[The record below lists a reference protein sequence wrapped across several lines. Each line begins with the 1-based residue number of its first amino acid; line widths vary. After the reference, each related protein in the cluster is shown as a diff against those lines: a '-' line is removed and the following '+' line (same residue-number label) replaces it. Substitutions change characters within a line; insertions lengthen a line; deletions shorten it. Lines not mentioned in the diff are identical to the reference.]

1 MSNKSTSTE
10 RQLFILSLLSQRKSG
25 YTINEIIDSLKR
37 MADIDATRRMVARDM
52 DYISQNFFVYEEE
65 MGGKLVYKADKYAL
79 SDMDFSMAE
88 VVSLYFTQQVLKT
101 YESLSMAKDA
111 LKIVRRILGKLPEL
125 SRSAMENVEKMIKIV
140 PEAAADSETDE
151 EILALVQEAL
161 ETSHSLR
168 LRYHSFSSG
177 ETAERVFNPY
187 VLEVREGC
195 WHSIGF
201 CHLRGAVRD
210 LRVSRIED
218 AELLAETFT
227 VPRRFYEEYRKTR
240 FDKLA
245 GEELEDIRVRFTGD
259 AARLVKE
266 YHARKADRL
275 TDDGGAVLFEKK
287 AAVTP
292 DIKSWL
298 LSFGGEAEVL
308 APEGLKRDLKE
319 EIGRMGALYREEQS
333 IDETASDFK

>member
-10 RQLFILSLLSQRKSG
+10 RQLFILSLLSQRKNG
-25 YTINEIIDSLKR
+25 YTIAEIIDSLKR

-65 MGGKLVYKADKYAL
+65 HDGRLVYKADKYAL

-88 VVSLYFTQQVLKT
+88 VVALYFTEQVLKT
-101 YESLSMAKDA
+101 YESLGMAKDA
-111 LKIVRRILGKLPEL
+111 LKIVRRILSKLPEL
-125 SRSAMENVEKMIKIV
+125 SRSAVDKIEEGIKIV
-140 PEAAADSETDE
+140 PEGAESETDE

-161 ETSHSLR
+161 QSSR
-168 LRYHSFSSG
+168 RMKLRYHSFSSG
-177 ETAERVFNPY
+177 ETAERVFDPY

-195 WHSIGF
+195 WHTIGF

-218 AELLAETFT
+218 VALSEETFRA
-227 VPRRFYEEYRKTR
+227 PQRFYEDYRKTR

-245 GEELEDIRVRFTGD
+245 GAEAEEIRVRFTGG

-266 YHARKADRL
+266 YHARKADSL
-275 TDDGGAVLFEKK
+275 TEDAGDVLFAKK

-292 DIKSWL
+292 DIVAWL
-298 LSFGGEAEVL
+298 LSFGAQAEVL
-308 APEGLKRDLKE
+308 SPETLKTELKE
-319 EIGRMGALYREEQS
+319 EIRAMSEVY
-333 IDETASDFK
+333 TK

>member
-65 MGGKLVYKADKYAL
+65 HDGKLVYKADKYAL

-88 VVSLYFTQQVLKT
+88 VVSLYFTQQVLQT
-101 YESLSMAKDA
+101 YESLGMAKDA

-140 PEAAADSETDE
+140 PEVAADSETDE

-161 ETSHSLR
+161 ETPRSLR

-177 ETAERVFNPY
+177 ETAERVFDPY

-195 WHSIGF
+195 WHTIGF

-218 AELLAETFT
+218 AELLGDTFT
-227 VPRRFYEEYRKTR
+227 VPRRFYEDYRKTR

-245 GEELEDIRVRFTGD
+245 GEELTDIRVRFTGD

-275 TDDGGAVLFEKK
+275 ADENGAVLFEKK
-287 AAVTP
+287 AAITP

-298 LSFGGEAEVL
+298 LSFGAQAEVL
-308 APEGLKRDLKE
+308 APEGLKQNLKE
-319 EIGRMGALYREEQS
+319 EIGRMSALYREEQ
-333 IDETASDFK
+333 

>member
-65 MGGKLVYKADKYAL
+65 HDGKLVYKADKYAL
-79 SDMDFSMAE
+79 SDMDFSRAE
-88 VVSLYFTQQVLKT
+88 VVSLYFTQQVLQT
-101 YESLSMAKDA
+101 YESLGMAKDA

-140 PEAAADSETDE
+140 PEVAADSETDE

-161 ETSHSLR
+161 ETSRSLR

-177 ETAERVFNPY
+177 ETAERVFDPY

-195 WHSIGF
+195 WHTIGF

-218 AELLAETFT
+218 AELLGDTFT
-227 VPRRFYEEYRKTR
+227 VPRRFYEDYRKTR

-245 GEELEDIRVRFTGD
+245 GEELTDIRVRFTGD

-275 TDDGGAVLFEKK
+275 ADENSAVLFEKK
-287 AAVTP
+287 AAITP

-298 LSFGGEAEVL
+298 LSFGAQAEVL
-308 APEGLKRDLKE
+308 APEGLKQNLKE
-319 EIGRMGALYREEQS
+319 EIGRMSALYREEQ
-333 IDETASDFK
+333 

>member
-65 MGGKLVYKADKYAL
+65 HDGKLVYKADKYAL

-88 VVSLYFTQQVLKT
+88 VVSLYFTQQVLQT
-101 YESLSMAKDA
+101 YESLGMAKDA

-161 ETSHSLR
+161 ETSRSLR

-177 ETAERVFNPY
+177 ETAERVFDPY

-195 WHSIGF
+195 WHTIGF

-218 AELLAETFT
+218 AELLGDTFT
-227 VPRRFYEEYRKTR
+227 VPRRFYEDYRKTR

-245 GEELEDIRVRFTGD
+245 GEELTDIRVRFTGD

-275 TDDGGAVLFEKK
+275 ADENGAVLFEKK
-287 AAVTP
+287 AAITP

-298 LSFGGEAEVL
+298 LSFGAQAEVL
-308 APEGLKRDLKE
+308 APEGLKQNLKE
-319 EIGRMGALYREEQS
+319 EIGRMSALYREEQ
-333 IDETASDFK
+333 

>member
-37 MADIDATRRMVARDM
+37 MADIDATRRMIARDM

-65 MGGKLVYKADKYAL
+65 HDGKLVYKADKYAL

-88 VVSLYFTQQVLKT
+88 VVSLYFTQQVLQT
-101 YESLSMAKDA
+101 YESLGMAKDA

-161 ETSHSLR
+161 ETSRSLR

-177 ETAERVFNPY
+177 ETAERVFDPY

-195 WHSIGF
+195 WHTIGF

-218 AELLAETFT
+218 AELLGDTFT
-227 VPRRFYEEYRKTR
+227 VPRRFYEDYRKTR

-245 GEELEDIRVRFTGD
+245 GEELTDIRVRFTGD

-275 TDDGGAVLFEKK
+275 ADENGAVLFEKK
-287 AAVTP
+287 AAITP

-298 LSFGGEAEVL
+298 LSFGAQAEVL
-308 APEGLKRDLKE
+308 APEGLKQNLKE
-319 EIGRMGALYREEQS
+319 EIGRMSALYREEQ
-333 IDETASDFK
+333 

>member
-65 MGGKLVYKADKYAL
+65 HDGKLVYKADKYAL

-88 VVSLYFTQQVLKT
+88 VVSLYFTEQVLKT
-101 YESLSMAKDA
+101 YESLGMAKDA
-111 LKIVRRILGKLPEL
+111 LEIVRRILSKLPAL
-125 SRSAMENVEKMIKIV
+125 SRSAVEKIEAGIKIV
-140 PEAAADSETDE
+140 PEGAEEETDE

-161 ETSHSLR
+161 QSSRSIKLK
-168 LRYHSFSSG
+168 YHSFSSD
-177 ETAERVFNPY
+177 ETAERVFDPY

-195 WHSIGF
+195 WHTIGH

-218 AELLAETFT
+218 AELLEETFRA
-227 VPRRFYEEYRKTR
+227 PQRFYEDYRKTR

-245 GEELEDIRVRFTGD
+245 GEEAEEIRVRFTGG
-259 AARLVKE
+259 AAKLVKE
-266 YHARKADRL
+266 YHARKADSL
-275 TDDGGAVLFEKK
+275 KDESGGVLFVKK

-292 DIKSWL
+292 DIVAWL
-298 LSFGGEAEVL
+298 LSFGAQAEVL
-308 APEGLKRDLKE
+308 SPESLKAELKE
-319 EIGRMGALYREEQS
+319 EVKRMSEVYG
-333 IDETASDFK
+333 K

>member
-65 MGGKLVYKADKYAL
+65 HDGKLVYKADKYAL

-88 VVSLYFTQQVLKT
+88 VVSLYFTQQVLQT
-101 YESLSMAKDA
+101 YESLGMAKDA

-151 EILALVQEAL
+151 ETLHSCRKRSKRRAASGSATILFPRA
-161 ETSHSLR
+161 R
-168 LRYHSFSSG
+168 RRNGSSTHMCSRCVKG
-177 ETAERVFNPY
+177 AGIPLDSVTCG
-187 VLEVREGC
+187 VRC
-195 WHSIGF
+195 AT
-201 CHLRGAVRD
+201 C
-210 LRVSRIED
+210 VSRIED
-218 AELLAETFT
+218 AELLGDTFT
-227 VPRRFYEEYRKTR
+227 VPRRFYEDYRKTR

-245 GEELEDIRVRFTGD
+245 GEELTDIRVRFTGD

-275 TDDGGAVLFEKK
+275 ADENGAVLFEKRRLLRRTSK
-287 AAVTP
+287 AGCFRSARRQRCLRR
-292 DIKSWL
+292 K
-298 LSFGGEAEVL
+298 G
-308 APEGLKRDLKE
+308 
-319 EIGRMGALYREEQS
+319 
-333 IDETASDFK
+333 

>member
-65 MGGKLVYKADKYAL
+65 HDGKLVYKADKYAL

-88 VVSLYFTQQVLKT
+88 VVSLYFTQQVLQT
-101 YESLSMAKDA
+101 YESLGMAKDA

-161 ETSHSLR
+161 ETSRSLR

-177 ETAERVFNPY
+177 ETAERVFDPY

-195 WHSIGF
+195 WHTIGF

-218 AELLAETFT
+218 AELLGETFT
-227 VPRRFYEEYRKTR
+227 VPRRFYEDYRKTR

-245 GEELEDIRVRFTGD
+245 GEELTDIRVRFTGD

-275 TDDGGAVLFEKK
+275 ADENGAVLFEKK
-287 AAVTP
+287 AAIPP

-298 LSFGGEAEVL
+298 LSFGAQAEVL
-308 APEGLKRDLKE
+308 APEGLKQNLKE
-319 EIGRMGALYREEQS
+319 EIRRMSALYREEQ
-333 IDETASDFK
+333 

>member
-65 MGGKLVYKADKYAL
+65 HDGKLVYKADKYAL

-88 VVSLYFTQQVLKT
+88 VVSLYFTQQVLQT
-101 YESLSMAKDA
+101 YESLGMAKDA

-161 ETSHSLR
+161 ETSRSLR

-177 ETAERVFNPY
+177 ETAERVFDPY

-195 WHSIGF
+195 WHTIGF

-218 AELLAETFT
+218 AELLGDTFT
-227 VPRRFYEEYRKTR
+227 VPRRFYEDYRKTR

-245 GEELEDIRVRFTGD
+245 GEELTDIRVRFTGD

-275 TDDGGAVLFEKK
+275 ADENGAVLFEKK
-287 AAVTP
+287 AAITP

-298 LSFGGEAEVL
+298 LSFGAQAEVL
-308 APEGLKRDLKE
+308 APEGLKQNLKE
-319 EIGRMGALYREEQS
+319 EIGRMSALYREDQ
-333 IDETASDFK
+333 